1 MPRFAN
7 YTAKNMTKPH
17 KISVALSTIDAK
29 IDIELLT
36 AKATIFNINKIIF
49 DANDKLIARFGLV
62 GCKN

>member
-1 MPRFAN
+1 
-7 YTAKNMTKPH
+7 MTKPH

-62 GCKN
+62 GCQN